1 MFCYCSGIDRIP
13 FLQRR
18 RPGLSS
24 EISSGPFEA
33 SYRRTVARKVGNRS
47 HRADPPGRTG
57 IRLGLTFFTSVKSFN
72 CFLLEV
78 VIGVGAEIM
87 QLKVQLGGTLRFL
100 GTLRLKGILGVEQI
114 YNKVPLF
121 LYSI

>member
-78 VIGVGAEIM
+78 VIGVAAENNA
-87 QLKVQLGGTLRFL
+87 
-100 GTLRLKGILGVEQI
+100 VESPARGNLEVFRDFEI
-114 YNKVPLF
+114 ERHTW
-121 LYSI
+121 S